1 MNHENKKPDTQ
12 VLNENVPTVKF
23 SIDGMLDLH
32 SFRPSEVGTLVPDY
46 LDACRA
52 KGINRIRI
60 VHGKG
65 KGILREQVHRILER
79 QSIVESFRLAG
90 EGQGGWGATLVVLRS
105 ES

>member
-12 VLNENVPTVKF
+12 VINENVPTVKL

-32 SFRPSEVGTLVPDY
+32 TFRPSEVGTLVPDY

>member
-1 MNHENKKPDTQ
+1 MNHEDKKPDTQ
-12 VLNENVPTVKF
+12 VINANVPTVKL

-32 SFRPSEVGTLVPDY
+32 TFRPSEVGTLVPDY
-46 LDACRA
+46 LDACRV
-52 KGINRIRI
+52 KGINHIRI

-65 KGILREQVHRILER
+65 KGILREQVHRILES